1 VESRTNEENIGSAGG
16 NELAQSYRAWLLY
29 LLAGVLTTGG
39 YFLIPS
45 AGAQNIVFNLIGL
58 SAVAAIVV
66 GIRTHRPVRPLP
78 WYVLAFGLLILVIG
92 EVVYTFYENVLH
104 VEAPFPSVA
113 DTFYLVAMP
122 FLAAALVLM
131 SRSRVPGR
139 QGDNFIDALIIATVA
154 GMLSWVFLIEPHAI
168 DPILS
173 PLEQLIS
180 IAYPLMD
187 LVLLVAALQLW
198 LVSDERLP
206 AHHLLNASL
215 VLLLIA
221 DTVLLLADTAYAA
234 ALLAGTYETGRPLD
248 AGWLLFYVLFG
259 AAALHPSMVALS
271 EPSTRIESEFTW
283 RRLVTLTG
291 MSLVAPVLLA
301 YQAAFDEYIDVPLI
315 VGGSAVLFLLVA
327 LRMAGMIA
335 ERKRAEEEIK
345 KANRRL
351 EELAVLKAD
360 FTAMIAHELGG
371 PLAAIRR
378 LAEMLSAEGS
388 NAKVRSYATTAIEG
402 EIDAL
407 NALVA
412 DVQSAAIIER
422 DDFKVVPRPVPLA
435 TLLTDA
441 EAYAETLEGGHPVE
455 FAFSSGLDGEEQVW
469 ADPERVGQVLRN
481 LLSNAAKYSLQ
492 GEPIELRAKR
502 IQQRILRIEVADH
515 GIGIRLDDQ
524 VRIFEKFGRGRDQ
537 EGRKV
542 AGVGLGLYLS
552 RRIIRSHGS
561 ELTVS
566 SAPGEGSVFGFELEV
581 VR

>member
-1 VESRTNEENIGSAGG
+1 MEVGSVESRIKEENIGSAEG
-16 NELAQSYRAWLLY
+16 NEMAQGSRAWLLY
-29 LLAGVLTTGG
+29 LLAGVLATGG
-39 YFLIPS
+39 YFVLPS
-45 AGAQNIVFNLIGL
+45 ASAQNIVYNLIGL

-66 GIRTHRPVRPLP
+66 GTRTHRPVRPLP
-78 WYVLAFGLLILVIG
+78 WYVLALGLLILVVG
-92 EVVYTFYENVLH
+92 EVVYAFYENVLG
-104 VEAPFPSVA
+104 VEPTFPSVA
-113 DTFYLVAMP
+113 DAFYLLAMP
-122 FLAAALVLM
+122 FLAAGLVLM
-131 SRSRVPGR
+131 HRSRVPGR
-139 QGDNFIDALIIATVA
+139 QWGNLIDALIIATVA
-154 GMLSWVFLIEPHAI
+154 GMLSWIFLIEPQAT

-173 PLEQLIS
+173 PLERLIS

-198 LVSDERLP
+198 FVSDDERLP

-215 VLLLIA
+215 VFLLI
-221 DTVLLLADTAYAA
+221 ADTAYAA
-234 ALLAGTYETGRPLD
+234 ALQAGTYETGRPLD

-259 AAALHPSMVALS
+259 AAALHPSMVVLS
-271 EPSTRIESEFTW
+271 EPGARIETKLTW
-283 RRLVTLTG
+283 RRLVLLTAV
-291 MSLVAPVLLA
+291 SLIAPVLLA
-301 YQAAFDEYIDVPLI
+301 YQAAFDEQIDVPVL

-327 LRMAGMIA
+327 LRMAGMIR
-335 ERKRAEEEIK
+335 ERRRAEEEVK
-345 KANRRL
+345 RANRRL

-378 LAEMLSAEGS
+378 LAEVLSAEGS
-388 NAKVRSYATTAIEG
+388 DAEVRSYSTIAIEG

-422 DDFKVVPRPVPLA
+422 DDFKVVLRPVLLA

-441 EAYAETLEGGHPVE
+441 EAYAETLDGGHPIE
-455 FAFSSGLDGEEQVW
+455 FALAGGLNGEEQVW

-481 LLSNAAKYSLQ
+481 LLSNAAKYSPD

-502 IQQRILRIEVADH
+502 SQQRILRIEVADH
-515 GIGIRLDDQ
+515 GRGIRPDDQ

-542 AGVGLGLYLS
+542 GGVGLGLYLS

-561 ELTVS
+561 EITVS
-566 SAPGEGSVFGFELEV
+566 STPGEGSAFGFELEV